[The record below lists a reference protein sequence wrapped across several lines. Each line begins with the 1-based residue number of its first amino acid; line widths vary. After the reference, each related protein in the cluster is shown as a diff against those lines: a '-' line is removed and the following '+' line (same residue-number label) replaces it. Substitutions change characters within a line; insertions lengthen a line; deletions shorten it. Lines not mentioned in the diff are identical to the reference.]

1 MPPPKR
7 LRRVHAYPDLATY
20 LAETGETQRHLADVI
35 GVSQAHMSRFVAGIQ
50 VPRPFI
56 AERLA
61 NYANIPLESF
71 TQAYLRRRRVNRSVR
86 RRLKKSENGQ

>member
-1 MPPPKR
+1 MAKQR
-7 LRRVHAYPDLATY
+7 AVRAYAYPDLATY
-20 LAETGETQRHLADVI
+20 LAETGETQAHLAEVI
-35 GVSQAHMSRFVAGIQ
+35 GVSQAHMSRFVSGIQ

-71 TQAYLRRRRVNRSVR
+71 TRAYLHRRRTARSR
-86 RRLKKSENGQ
+86 RRTSKKAPVPA